1 MQRIDKLRMT
11 ATLLRPARVWT
22 ADFEEAREGFGVRV
36 CGNRIEAVDR
46 ADAIRVDA
54 NVIDLPGTTL
64 IPGLMDLHS
73 HLFLHPYDITKW
85 DDQVL
90 KEAEAY
96 RTARAVRHAHDTLQ
110 SGFTLLRDLGTEGAG
125 YADVSLKRAI
135 DEGHIP
141 GPRLLVVTRAIVA
154 TGGYAP
160 MRKNYR
166 PDCCP
171 HQGAEEASGVDEVV
185 RAVRHQCAHGADWIK
200 FYADYRVG
208 PAGETMATFS
218 VEELTALV
226 EASHG
231 LGRPVAAHA
240 MSDEGMR
247 RCIVAGVDTI
257 EHGYGGTRETFR
269 RMAEKKIAFLPTLTV
284 CEAISEYF
292 FGHVRGG
299 PPDARMEEA
308 ADAFRFAREEGV
320 IIGCGSD
327 VGPFPHGESRRE
339 IAWMAKLGMSNRVAL
354 AAATSVN
361 AAIIRRDDLG
371 HIRPGYLADLVA
383 VAGDPVQDLTALERV
398 RYVMK
403 DGTTVR
409 RETA

>member
-1 MQRIDKLRMT
+1 MT
-11 ATLLRPARVWT
+11 AILLKPARVWT
-22 ADFEEAREGFGVRV
+22 ADFEEAREGFGVLVR
-36 CGNRIEAVDR
+36 GNRIEAVDR
-46 ADAIRVDA
+46 VENIRADAE
-54 NVIDLPGTTL
+54 VIDLPGATL

-73 HLFLHPYDITKW
+73 HLFLYPYNLTKW

-90 KEAEAY
+90 KESEAY
-96 RTARAVRHAHDTLQ
+96 RTARATRHAHDTLQ

-125 YADVSLKRAI
+125 YADVALKRAI
-135 DEGHIP
+135 DEGHIA

-160 MRKNYR
+160 MRRNYR

-171 HQGAEEASGVDEVV
+171 HQGAEEASGVNEVV

-200 FYADYRVG
+200 LYADYRVG
-208 PAGETMATFS
+208 PNGETVATFS
-218 VEELTALV
+218 VEELMALV
-226 EASHG
+226 EASHN

-247 RCIVAGVDTI
+247 RCIAAGVDTI
-257 EHGYGGTRETFR
+257 EHGYSGTRETFR
-269 RMAEKKIAFLPTLTV
+269 MMAERKIAFLPTLTV

-292 FGHVRGG
+292 HGHVRGQ

-308 ADAFRFAREEGV
+308 ANAFRLAREEGV
-320 IIGCGSD
+320 VIGCGSD

-339 IAWMAKLGMSNRVAL
+339 IEWMIKLGMSNRVAL

-371 HIRPGYLADLVA
+371 HIRPGDLADLVA
-383 VAGDPVQDLTALERV
+383 VAGDPVQDIAALERV
-398 RYVMK
+398 RMVMK
-403 DGTTVR
+403 DGLIAR
-409 RETA
+409 KETA

>member
-1 MQRIDKLRMT
+1 VIDI
-11 ATLLRPARVWT
+11 LLKPARVWT
-22 ADFEEAREGFGVRV
+22 ADFEEAREGFGVLVR
-36 CGNRIEAVDR
+36 GNRIEAVER
-46 ADAIRVDA
+46 ADVIRTDA
-54 NVIDLPGTTL
+54 QVIDLPGMTL

-73 HLFLHPYDITKW
+73 HLFLYPYNITKW

-90 KEAEAY
+90 KESEAY

-135 DEGHIP
+135 DEGHIA
-141 GPRLLVVTRAIVA
+141 GPRLIVVTRAIVA

-171 HQGAEEASGVDEVV
+171 HQGAEEVSGVDEVV

-200 FYADYRVG
+200 LYADYRVG
-208 PAGETMATFS
+208 AGGETVATFS
-218 VEELTALV
+218 VEELMALV
-226 EASHG
+226 EASHN

-240 MSDEGMR
+240 TSDEGMR
-247 RCIVAGVDTI
+247 RAIVAGVDTI
-257 EHGYGGTRETFR
+257 EHGYNGTRETFR
-269 RMAEKKIAFLPTLTV
+269 MMAEKKIAYLPTLTV

-292 FGHVRGG
+292 YGHVRGG
-299 PPDARMEEA
+299 VPDERMQQA
-308 ADAFRFAREEGV
+308 ANAFRLAREEGV
-320 IIGCGSD
+320 VIGCGSD
-327 VGPFPHGESRRE
+327 VGPFPHGASHRE

-354 AAATSVN
+354 AAATSVS
-361 AAIIRRDDLG
+361 AAIVRRDDLG
-371 HIRPGYLADLVA
+371 HIRQGYLADLVA
-383 VAGDPVQDLTALERV
+383 VHGDPTVDLSALEQV

-403 DGTTVR
+403 DGVTVR
-409 RETA
+409 RDMA

>member
-1 MQRIDKLRMT
+1 MNEI
-11 ATLLRPARVWT
+11 LLRPARVWT
-22 ADFEEAREGFGVRV
+22 TDFEEPREGLGVLVR
-36 CGNRIEAVDR
+36 GNRIEAVER
-46 ADAIRVDA
+46 ADAMRTA
-54 NVIDLPGTTL
+54 AELIDLPGMTL

-73 HLFLHPYDITKW
+73 HLFLYPYNITRW

-90 KEAEAY
+90 KESEAY

-135 DEGHIP
+135 DEGHIA
-141 GPRLLVVTRAIVA
+141 GPRLIVVTRAIVA

-200 FYADYRVG
+200 LYADYRVG
-208 PAGETMATFS
+208 AGGETVATFS

-226 EASHG
+226 EASHN

-247 RCIVAGVDTI
+247 RCVIAGVDTI
-257 EHGYGGTRETFR
+257 EHGYNGTRETFR
-269 RMAEKKIAFLPTLTV
+269 MMAEKKIAFLPTLTV

-292 FGHVRGG
+292 YGHVRGQA
-299 PPDARMEEA
+299 PDERMQA
-308 ADAFRFAREEGV
+308 AANAFRLAREEGV
-320 IIGCGSD
+320 VIGCGSD
-327 VGPFPHGESRRE
+327 VGPFPHGTSHRE
-339 IAWMAKLGMSNRVAL
+339 IAWMAKLGMSNRMAL
-354 AAATSVN
+354 AAATSVS

-371 HIRPGYLADLVA
+371 HIRQGYLADLVA
-383 VAGDPVQDLTALERV
+383 VKGDPTVDLSTLEQV

-403 DGTTVR
+403 DGMTVR
-409 RETA
+409 RNVA

>member
-1 MQRIDKLRMT
+1 VNASSKPV
-11 ATLLRPARVWT
+11 LLKPARVWT
-22 ADFEEAREGFGVRV
+22 ADFEGPREDFAVLVR
-36 CGNRIEAVDR
+36 GNRIEAVDR
-46 ADAIRVDA
+46 AAAIRAADA
-54 NVIDLPGTTL
+54 DVIDLPGTTL

-73 HLFLHPYDITKW
+73 HLFLYPYNITKW

-90 KEAEAY
+90 KESEAY
-96 RTARAVRHAHDTLQ
+96 RTARAVQHARDTLM

-125 YADVSLKRAI
+125 YADVGLKRAI

-141 GPRLLVVTRAIVA
+141 GPRLIVVTRAIVA

-160 MRKNYR
+160 IRKNYR

-200 FYADYRVG
+200 LYADYRVG
-208 PAGETMATFS
+208 AGGETVATFS
-218 VEELTALV
+218 IEELMALV
-226 EASHG
+226 ATSHN

-240 MSDEGMR
+240 TSDEGMR
-247 RCIVAGVDTI
+247 RCAIAGVDTI
-257 EHGYGGTRETFR
+257 EHGYNGTRGTFR
-269 RMAEKKIAFLPTLTV
+269 MMAEKKIAYLPTLTV

-292 FGHVRGG
+292 YGYIPGKT

-308 ADAFRFAREEGV
+308 ANAFRMAREEGV
-320 IIGCGSD
+320 VIGCGSD
-327 VGPFPHGESRRE
+327 VGPFPHGTSHRE
-339 IAWMAKLGMSNRVAL
+339 IAWMANLGMSNREAL
-354 AAATSVN
+354 AAATSVS

-371 HIRPGYLADLVA
+371 HICKDYLADLVA
-383 VAGDPVQDLTALERV
+383 VEGDPVTDLTALERV

-403 DGTTVR
+403 DGATFR
-409 RETA
+409 RDRT

>member
-1 MQRIDKLRMT
+1 MT
-11 ATLLRPARVWT
+11 DILLRPARVWT
-22 ADFEEAREGFGVRV
+22 ADFEEPREGLGVLVR
-36 CGNRIEAVDR
+36 GNRIEAVER
-46 ADAIRVDA
+46 ADIIRSDA
-54 NVIDLPGTTL
+54 EVIDLPGMTL

-73 HLFLHPYDITKW
+73 HLFLYPYNITKW

-90 KEAEAY
+90 KESEAY

-141 GPRLLVVTRAIVA
+141 GPRLIVVTRAIVA

-200 FYADYRVG
+200 LYADYRVG
-208 PAGETMATFS
+208 AGGETVATFS
-218 VEELTALV
+218 VEELMALV
-226 EASHG
+226 EASHN

-247 RCIVAGVDTI
+247 RCVIAGVDTI
-257 EHGYGGTRETFR
+257 EHGYGGTRETFQ
-269 RMAEKKIAFLPTLTV
+269 RMAEKNIAYLPTLTV

-292 FGHVRGG
+292 HGHVRGQ
-299 PPDARMEEA
+299 PPDARMQEA
-308 ADAFRFAREEGV
+308 ANAFRLAREEGV
-320 IIGCGSD
+320 VIGCGSD

-339 IAWMAKLGMSNRVAL
+339 IAWMAHLGMSNREAL

-371 HIRPGYLADLVA
+371 HIRQGYLADLVA
-383 VAGDPVQDLTALERV
+383 VKGDPTADLSALEQV

-403 DGTTVR
+403 DGVTVR
-409 RETA
+409 GGAT